1 MWTDALLMLFG
12 ETEKEQEGTG
22 VRCGMGLRRKPSS
35 DLIPVAQGDDHK
47 SDLTCRMEEDDGLG
61 GGILD
66 LAWKPVEGL

>member
-22 VRCGMGLRRKPSS
+22 VRCGMELCRKPSS
-35 DLIPVAQGDDHK
+35 DLIPVAQGDNHK